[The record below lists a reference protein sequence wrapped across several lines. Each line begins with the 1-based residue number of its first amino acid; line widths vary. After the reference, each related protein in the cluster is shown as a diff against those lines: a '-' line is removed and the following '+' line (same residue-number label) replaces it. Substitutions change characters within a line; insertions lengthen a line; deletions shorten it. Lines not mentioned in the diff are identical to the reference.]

1 MKQIKGGRTNVT
13 IDGGTG
19 SEFTTKE
26 MAEFKIEQKSLERRV
41 SSLERSSDR
50 QDQQIM
56 SLNEKLNKIE
66 ENTTWIKRTITG
78 AIITAISTG
87 IIGERSL
94 FFIPFC
100 KNKEEY
106 TI

>member
-1 MKQIKGGRTNVT
+1 MSQLTEVPDVNV
-13 IDGGTG
+13 IQ
-19 SEFTTKE
+19 KE
-26 MAEFKIEQKSLERRV
+26 MAEFKLEQKSLERRV

-87 IIGERSL
+87 IIGGAIAI
-94 FFIPFC
+94 F
-100 KNKEEY
+100 Y
-106 TI
+106 TVLQK

>member
-1 MKQIKGGRTNVT
+1 MSQLTEVPDVNSIQ
-13 IDGGTG
+13 
-19 SEFTTKE
+19 KE
-26 MAEFKIEQKSLERRV
+26 MAEFKLEQKSLERRV

-87 IIGERSL
+87 VIGGAIAI
-94 FFIPFC
+94 F
-100 KNKEEY
+100 Y
-106 TI
+106 TVLQK